1 MGILEEISFFTGYKN
16 ESVVR
21 GIDDDVFSLV
31 EKQTQI

>member
-1 MGILEEISFFTGYKN
+1 MGILEEIFFFTGYKN
-16 ESVVR
+16 ESVVC